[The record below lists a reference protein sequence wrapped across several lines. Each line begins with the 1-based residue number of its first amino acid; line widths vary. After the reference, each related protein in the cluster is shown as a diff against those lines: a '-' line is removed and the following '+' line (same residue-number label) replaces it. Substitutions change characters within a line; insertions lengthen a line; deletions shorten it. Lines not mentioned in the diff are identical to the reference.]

1 MKDNQINL
9 YGLLERL
16 PTEQLDEM
24 LQAEL
29 QKEAVDEN
37 AVRVILRVLREREA
51 EMPVEVDEAAE
62 RAWAQYSAETPLVHH
77 SVKNWGWV
85 WRVATVAA
93 ILGAVLLVA
102 PTTANAERV
111 FGMLTRWTDS
121 ILEFFDPNDK
131 DTNSVVYEFKTDNP
145 GLQQVY
151 DAVVELGVT
160 DPVVPMW
167 IPEGYEF
174 LECKMTSTPRKKS
187 VVYNFSSGQDFFVI
201 QLDVHEDQVA
211 RMYQKNDGN
220 VETYE
225 YNGVAHMV
233 IKNQDLWTVIWS
245 RDYVE
250 CFITINCQKDVLQ
263 KILRSIYDGGV
274 L

>member
-29 QKEAVDEN
+29 QQEVVDEN
-37 AVRVILRVLREREA
+37 AVRVILRVLRGREA

-62 RAWAQYSAETPLVHH
+62 NAWAKYSAQ
-77 SVKNWGWV
+77 SVAQYPTKKWGWA
-85 WRVATVAA
+85 WRAATVVVV
-93 ILGAVLLVA
+93 IGAMLLIA
-102 PTTANAERV
+102 PTTANAERI
-111 FGMLTRWTDS
+111 FGLLTRWTDS

-151 DAVVELGVT
+151 DAVVKLGMT

-167 IPEGYEF
+167 IPEGFDLVEI
-174 LECKMTSTPRKKS
+174 EEKRTPKKKS
-187 VVYNFSSGQDFFVI
+187 LFASFYNGQGYLIFEIDLYDEI
-201 QLDVHEDQVA
+201 ASHT
-211 RMYQKNDGN
+211 YQKDDTS
-220 VETYE
+220 VELFE
-225 YNGVAHMV
+225 HSGIDHQILKNKELWVA
-233 IKNQDLWTVIWS
+233 IWR
-245 RDYVE
+245 RDYIE
-250 CFITINCQKDVLQ
+250 CSITIDCQKDILF
-263 KILRSIYDGGV
+263 KILQSIYDGGI
-274 L
+274 